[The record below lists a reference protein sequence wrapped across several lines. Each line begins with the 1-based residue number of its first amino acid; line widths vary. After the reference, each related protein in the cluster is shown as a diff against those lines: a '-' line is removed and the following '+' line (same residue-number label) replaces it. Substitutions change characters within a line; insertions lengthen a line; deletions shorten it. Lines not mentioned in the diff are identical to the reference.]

1 MEDNNR
7 MHVPISLRI
16 IPADWTAPLDLP
28 AAFGRAPQR
37 LEVDLG
43 CGKGRFL
50 LARAAA
56 HPQTSFLGLDRQT
69 RRLAKVERKAQ
80 RAQLANI
87 RLLYAEAA
95 YAVTHLLPS
104 GSVNAYYIF
113 FPDPWPKRRHH
124 RRRLFDAAFLD
135 ALNTTLTPGGC
146 IHLATDHLDYFES
159 IRRLLAGDA
168 RFVEREPFVTSDE
181 ERTDFELIFLQQNKP
196 IGRCSF
202 AKKRSFF
209 GLFFASGAA
218 SFSRLTRDGSPYPV
232 RFLREW

>member
-1 MEDNNR
+1 MKLPTPSITI
-7 MHVPISLRI
+7 PIGLD
-16 IPADWTAPLDLP
+16 PAPLDP
-28 AAFGRAPQR
+28 ATLFGRHRP
-37 LEVDLG
+37 LEVDIG
-43 CGKGRFL
+43 SGKGRFL

-56 HPQTSFLGLDRQT
+56 CPEVDFIGIERQ
-69 RRLAKVERKAQ
+69 RRRVDKVATKAA
-80 RAQLANI
+80 RAGLANI
-87 RLLYAEAA
+87 RLLHTEIDFALER
-95 YAVTHLLPS
+95 LLPDQAVS
-104 GSVNAYYIF
+104 TFYIF
-113 FPDPWPKRRHH
+113 YPDPWPKRRHH

-135 ALNTTLTPGGC
+135 ALSNTLMPRGC

>member
-1 MEDNNR
+1 MNVELTPSSP
-7 MHVPISLRI
+7 VLSAASPIQRNQGLRI
-16 IPADWTAPLDLP
+16 VPADWTAPLDLP
-28 AAFGRAPQR
+28 AVFGRAPQR

-56 HPQTSFLGLDRQT
+56 QPQTSFLGLDRQT

-80 RAQLANI
+80 RAQLTNI

-95 YAVTHLLPS
+95 YAVAHLLPF
-104 GSVNAYYIF
+104 GSVAAYYLF

-135 ALNTTLTPGGC
+135 ALNATLMPDGR
-146 IHLATDHLDYFES
+146 IHLATDHQDYVES

-168 RFVEREPFVTSDE
+168 RFVEREAFITSDA

-202 AKKRSFF
+202 AKIT
-209 GLFFASGAA
+209 G
-218 SFSRLTRDGSPYPV
+218 GSS
-232 RFLREW
+232 

>member
-1 MEDNNR
+1 
-7 MHVPISLRI
+7 MHPPASLRI
-16 IPADWTAPLDLP
+16 IPADWTVPLDLP
-28 AAFGRAPQR
+28 VAFGHLPQR

-50 LARAAA
+50 LARATA
-56 HPQTSFLGLDRQT
+56 HPETSFLGLDRQT
-69 RRLAKVERKAQ
+69 QRLAKVERKAQ

-95 YAVTHLLPS
+95 YAVAHLLPP
-104 GSVNAYYIF
+104 GSVAAYYIF

-135 ALNTTLTPGGC
+135 ALDTTLMPCGC
-146 IHLATDHLDYFES
+146 IHLATDHLDYFDS

-168 RFVEREPFVTSDE
+168 RFMAREPFVTSAA

-202 AKKRSFF
+202 AKRACILS
-209 GLFFASGAA
+209 
-218 SFSRLTRDGSPYPV
+218 
-232 RFLREW
+232 

>member
-1 MEDNNR
+1 
-7 MHVPISLRI
+7 MHFPDSLRV
-16 IPADWTAPLDLP
+16 IPTDWAAPLDLSS
-28 AAFGRAPQR
+28 AFGRAPQR

-56 HPQTSFLGLDRQT
+56 HPETSFLGLDRQT

-95 YAVTHLLPS
+95 YVVTHLLPRS
-104 GSVNAYYIF
+104 SVAAYYIF

-159 IRRLLAGDA
+159 IQRLLAGDA
-168 RFVEREPFVTSDE
+168 RLMEREALITSYAE
-181 ERTDFELIFLQQNKP
+181 HTNFELIFLQQNKP

-202 AKKRSFF
+202 AKK
-209 GLFFASGAA
+209 
-218 SFSRLTRDGSPYPV
+218 
-232 RFLREW
+232 

>member
-1 MEDNNR
+1 MNVKIEFSS
-7 MHVPISLRI
+7 PILSSDSPIQRLDGSTVQGLPSLRI
-16 IPADWTAPLDLP
+16 IPTDWTTPLDL
-28 AAFGRAPQR
+28 AAVFGRPPQR

-56 HPQTSFLGLDRQT
+56 YPQISFLGLDRQT

-95 YAVTHLLPS
+95 YAVTHLLPRD
-104 GSVNAYYIF
+104 SVAAYYIF

-135 ALNTTLTPGGC
+135 ALNTTLMPGGC
-146 IHLATDHLDYFES
+146 IHLATDHPAYFES

-168 RFVEREPFVTSDE
+168 RLTAMEPFVTTPE
-181 ERTDFELIFLQQNKP
+181 EHTDFELIFIQQNKP

-202 AKKRSFF
+202 AKKARVL
-209 GLFFASGAA
+209 G
-218 SFSRLTRDGSPYPV
+218 
-232 RFLREW
+232 

>member
-1 MEDNNR
+1 MNIETQFSPPALSSNAPTQCN
-7 MHVPISLRI
+7 PSLRI
-16 IPADWTAPLDLP
+16 IPTDWAAPLDLSS
-28 AAFGRAPQR
+28 AFGRAPQR

-50 LARAAA
+50 MARAAA
-56 HPQTSFLGLDRQT
+56 YPQTSFLGLDRQT

-80 RAQLANI
+80 RAQMANI

-95 YAVTHLLPS
+95 YAVTHLLPR
-104 GSVNAYYIF
+104 GSVTAYYIF

-135 ALNTTLTPGGC
+135 ALNTTLIPGGC
-146 IHLATDHLDYFES
+146 IHLATDHPGYFES

-168 RFVEREPFVTSDE
+168 RLLEREAFSTSDA
-181 ERTDFELIFLQQNKP
+181 ERTDFELIFLRQNKP

-202 AKKRSFF
+202 AKK
-209 GLFFASGAA
+209 
-218 SFSRLTRDGSPYPV
+218 
-232 RFLREW
+232 

>member
-1 MEDNNR
+1 MNVETELSS
-7 MHVPISLRI
+7 PIKSLPSLRI
-16 IPADWTAPLDLP
+16 IPPDWDAPLDLP
-28 AAFGRAPQR
+28 AVFGYAPQR

-50 LARAAA
+50 VARAAA
-56 HPQTSFLGLDRQT
+56 HPATSFLGLDRQT

-80 RAQLANI
+80 RAQLGNI

-95 YAVTHLLPS
+95 YTVTHLLPR
-104 GSVNAYYIF
+104 GSVAAYYIF

-135 ALNTTLTPGGC
+135 ALNTTLAPGGC

-159 IRRLLAGDA
+159 IRHLLTGDA
-168 RFVEREPFVTSDE
+168 RFMEREPFVTSAE

-202 AKKRSFF
+202 AKRS
-209 GLFFASGAA
+209 SV
-218 SFSRLTRDGSPYPV
+218 SI
-232 RFLREW
+232 

>member
-1 MEDNNR
+1 
-7 MHVPISLRI
+7 MHSPSSLRI
-16 IPADWTAPLDLP
+16 IPTDWTAPLDLP
-28 AAFGRAPQR
+28 AVFGRAPQR

-56 HPQTSFLGLDRQT
+56 HPETSFLGLDRQA

-80 RAQLANI
+80 RAQLSNI

-95 YAVTHLLPS
+95 YAVAHLLP
-104 GSVNAYYIF
+104 GNSVAAYSIF

-124 RRRLFDAAFLD
+124 RRRLFDAVFLD
-135 ALNTTLTPGGC
+135 ALDTTLMPGGR
-146 IHLATDHLDYFES
+146 IHLATDHQDYFES

-168 RFVEREPFVTSDE
+168 RFMETEPFITTPE

-196 IGRCSF
+196 VSRCSF
-202 AKKRSFF
+202 EKNTF
-209 GLFFASGAA
+209 
-218 SFSRLTRDGSPYPV
+218 
-232 RFLREW
+232 

>member
-1 MEDNNR
+1 
-7 MHVPISLRI
+7 MHSPDSLRV
-16 IPADWTAPLDLP
+16 IPANWTAPLDLP
-28 AAFGRAPQR
+28 ATFGQAPQR

-56 HPQTSFLGLDRQT
+56 HPTTYFLGLDRQT

-95 YAVTHLLPS
+95 YTTTHLLPPD
-104 GSVNAYYIF
+104 SVNVYYIF

-135 ALNTTLTPGGC
+135 ALYKTLVPGGY
-146 IHLATDHLDYFES
+146 IHLATDHLDYFAN
-159 IRRLLAGDA
+159 IRGRLAGDA
-168 RFVEREPFVTSDE
+168 RFAEHEPFVTSDE
-181 ERTDFELIFLQQNKP
+181 ERTDFELIFLKQNKP

-202 AKKRSFF
+202 AKK
-209 GLFFASGAA
+209 AA
-218 SFSRLTRDGSPYPV
+218 ILK
-232 RFLREW
+232 

>member
-1 MEDNNR
+1 MNVETEPSS
-7 MHVPISLRI
+7 PIKSLPSLRI
-16 IPADWTAPLDLP
+16 IPADWTAPLDLT
-28 AAFGRAPQR
+28 AAFGRAPHR

-56 HPQTSFLGLDRQT
+56 HPETSFLGLDRQT
-69 RRLAKVERKAQ
+69 RRLAKVERKVQ
-80 RAQLANI
+80 RAQLTNI

-95 YAVTHLLPS
+95 YAVTHLLLP
-104 GSVNAYYIF
+104 GTVTAYYIF

-135 ALNTTLTPGGC
+135 ALDATLMPGGC
-146 IHLATDHLDYFES
+146 IHLATDHLDYFDS

-168 RFVEREPFVTSDE
+168 RFVEREPFITSDA

-202 AKKRSFF
+202 AKK
-209 GLFFASGAA
+209 
-218 SFSRLTRDGSPYPV
+218 
-232 RFLREW
+232 